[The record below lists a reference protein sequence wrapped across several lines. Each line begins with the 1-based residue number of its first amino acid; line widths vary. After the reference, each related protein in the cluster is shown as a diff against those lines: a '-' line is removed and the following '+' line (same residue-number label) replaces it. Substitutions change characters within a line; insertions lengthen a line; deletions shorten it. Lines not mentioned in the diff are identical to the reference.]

1 MATKKKEVTET
12 DIDIMNKSYVDHVR
26 EKLDGEEKV
35 PMFFPSSDYAG
46 ASFVYGNICGVKFK
60 YATDA
65 TVNVPKSVAELF
77 GDNKR
82 NRNASAQRFR
92 KEMGQDV
99 EIRRF

>member
-1 MATKKKEVTET
+1 MATKKKEVTEA
-12 DIDIMNKSYVDHVR
+12 DIDIRNKSYADQIR
-26 EKLDGEEKV
+26 AKLDAEEKV
-35 PMFFPSSDYAG
+35 TMFFPSSDYAG
-46 ASFVYGNICGVKFK
+46 ASFVYGNLCGVKFK
-60 YATDA
+60 YATD
-65 TVNVPKSVAELF
+65 TNVSVPKSVAALF